1 MWKIKSVQVST
12 ERGSLT
18 TTLGTLSR
26 LSWPDWLITQEDGEI
41 ICQKEGARLRIP
53 RDLVVI
59 EEIEVQDEQIQRPQK
74 RGKETS

>member
-26 LSWPDWLITQEDGEI
+26 LSWPEWNIVQEDREI
-41 ICQKEGARLRIP
+41 ICQRDGARLRIP

-59 EEIEVQDEQIQRPQK
+59 EEVEVQDEKPQK
-74 RGKETS
+74 KGKEAA